1 MPITVDNNKIAKT
14 GQDLIRFSAEEHCLR
29 WGARPSKPLRC
40 DFVLWVRLLPLP
52 PKNITIPNKTLEFSK
67 AAKIPAKTLK
77 LGICCL

>member
-40 DFVLWVRLLPLP
+40 DYVPGGFDSYLFRQFIFQVSVLYTFFVFF
-52 PKNITIPNKTLEFSK
+52 IPRPSLRPSYD
-67 AAKIPAKTLK
+67 
-77 LGICCL
+77 

>member
-40 DFVLWVRLLPLP
+40 DYVPGGFDSYLFRLTYENLSVGL
-52 PKNITIPNKTLEFSK
+52 
-67 AAKIPAKTLK
+67 
-77 LGICCL
+77 

>member
-40 DFVLWVRLLPLP
+40 DYVPGGFDSYLFRHTNLHLQLPRATKDP
-52 PKNITIPNKTLEFSK
+52 
-67 AAKIPAKTLK
+67 
-77 LGICCL
+77 